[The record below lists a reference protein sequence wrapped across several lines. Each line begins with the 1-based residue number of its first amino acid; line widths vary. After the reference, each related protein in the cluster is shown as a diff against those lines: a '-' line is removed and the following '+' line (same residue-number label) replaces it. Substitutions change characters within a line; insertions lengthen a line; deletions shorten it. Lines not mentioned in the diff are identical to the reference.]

1 MTVVLDELRNQML
14 HMHLA
19 LGKHVHV
26 TTKERAVARS
36 RTRRITTPRP
46 SRPDLPR
53 QREAK
58 TRTMHQQPAIPITT
72 RSERLR
78 TKDAREEGGESQPRR
93 AIVVRRQRSPQRDHL
108 LDRTEESSVTHINS
122 AAKAT
127 ATEPLRLASTI
138 PDEAIDAGRKGRDG
152 KANRTHKRII
162 ELMSH
167 CQGEV
172 RGHALKPVMQ
182 QGDAAV
188 LECGP

>member
-1 MTVVLDELRNQML
+1 VVLDELRNQML

-58 TRTMHQQPAIPITT
+58 TRTTHQQPAIPLTT
-72 RSERLR
+72 RSKRLR

-162 ELMSH
+162 ELTSH

-188 LECGP
+188 LERSP